1 MTARPT
7 LWAVSDL
14 HVTYKD
20 NRAIVRDLRPEHP
33 DDWLIVAGDVAE
45 RVADVRWALA
55 LLSSRFGRVIW
66 TPGNHELWTLPTDEV
81 QLGGVPR
88 YEHLVREC
96 RQLGIVTPEDPYPL
110 WTGAG
115 GPVVVAPLF
124 LLYDYTFRPVGARTK
139 AETITA
145 AERAG
150 AVCTDELFL
159 GHAPYASRE
168 AWSQARVTGTEAR
181 LRAHEDARLVLV
193 NHHPLIREP
202 TTVLHYPEFAAWC
215 GTERTADWHRRFNV
229 AVAVYGHLHIPR
241 TSWHDGVRFE
251 EVSVGYPREWRR
263 RPRRGWLRRILPE
276 AA

>member
-1 MTARPT
+1 MTTGPT

-14 HVTYKD
+14 HVAYKD
-20 NRAIVRDLRPEHP
+20 NRAIVRDLRTEHP
-33 DDWLIVAGDVAE
+33 DDRLIVAGDVAE
-45 RVADVRWALA
+45 RVAEVRWALA
-55 LLSSRFGRVIW
+55 LLSSRFGWVIW

-88 YEHLVREC
+88 YEHRRGVPPARHRHPRGSLSTMDRRRWSGRGRPAVPAVRLHLPPG
-96 RQLGIVTPEDPYPL
+96 RHPDQGRDDHRRR
-110 WTGAG
+110 TGRG
-115 GPVVVAPLF
+115 GLHRRAVP
-124 LLYDYTFRPVGARTK
+124 RP
-139 AETITA
+139 
-145 AERAG
+145 RA
-150 AVCTDELFL
+150 L
-159 GHAPYASRE
+159 RE
-168 AWSQARVTGTEAR
+168 PGGLEPGPRDGTEAR

-263 RPRRGWLRRILPE
+263 RPRHGWLRRILPE